1 MDRWLWLRVLV
12 VVAALIALAGCERIM
27 GRQKLVPDQGPLEG
41 NTEVSIYVPGCGD
54 HTQIKEVLFGT
65 VKQNIVSQKD
75 DEVKVRSRSTGDEG
89 PVKVYL
95 ILPNQLRCETGAEF
109 TYRKIEQQSI
119 NYIFERGVT
128 MGERRAGGFRPD
140 EAAKEQ

>member
-1 MDRWLWLRVLV
+1 MDRRLVLRVLV
-12 VVAALIALAGCERIM
+12 VVAALVALAGCERIM

-54 HTQIKEVLFGT
+54 HNQIKEVLFGT
-65 VKQNIVSQKD
+65 VKQNIVSQKE
-75 DEVKVRSRSTGDEG
+75 DEVKVRTRSSGDEG
-89 PVKVYL
+89 PVKVFL

-128 MGERRAGGFRPD
+128 MGERRSGGFRPD
-140 EAAKEQ
+140 EAAKE